1 MSFDVK
7 NKIKLSGYYDKSQIG
22 KHGMIGG
29 PTEKMDATHQKQ
41 SFVKKIFKV

>member
-1 MSFDVK
+1 MSFDLK

-29 PTEKMDATHQKQ
+29 PTEKMDVTHQKQ